1 MKTLFNA
8 VGQTAVSKL
17 VVNGEA
23 YMTNP
28 LTVLLQIINAPHF
41 YRCLR
46 VPFFFFLKL
55 FNMHT
60 FPSSTSLSQMQSS
73 LCVIDLSDH
82 HGFQF
87 NSGPQRGLLIKK
99 L

>member
-1 MKTLFNA
+1 MFE
-8 VGQTAVSKL
+8 GS
-17 VVNGEA
+17 
-23 YMTNP
+23 
-28 LTVLLQIINAPHF
+28 
-41 YRCLR
+41 
-46 VPFFFFLKL
+46 FFFFLKL